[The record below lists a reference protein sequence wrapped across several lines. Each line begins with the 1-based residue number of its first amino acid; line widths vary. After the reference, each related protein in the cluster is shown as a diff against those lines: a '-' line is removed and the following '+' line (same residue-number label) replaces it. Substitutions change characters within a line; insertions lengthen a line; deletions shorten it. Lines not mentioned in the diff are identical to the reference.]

1 MGQGINVTLWL
12 GSSCVPHGL
21 CSISKWTMEKM
32 GGTTH
37 LLCYSR
43 SSEQHRQ
50 NEHVSCSSL
59 RCWSATHTL
68 TNGGCTCHRST
79 KEKMKSHVEVTSVKR
94 WRLTLDSSQS
104 LPLVFEG
111 PALFFL
117 STLPTLIFF
126 QGGVSSCF
134 YVSPLLQNHPHSH
147 LFCHSCLSRIT
158 WSVNK

>member
-1 MGQGINVTLWL
+1 MGQGISVTLWL

-21 CSISKWTMEKM
+21 CSKI

-37 LLCYSR
+37 LLCYSW

-59 RCWSATHTL
+59 RCWSATHTS

-79 KEKMKSHVEVTSVKR
+79 KEKMKSHIEVTSVKR

-111 PALFFL
+111 PALFFYPHYQHWFSSRVVCHPVSMCL
-117 STLPTLIFF
+117 HFCKITLTVIFSAIPVF
-126 QGGVSSCF
+126 PG
-134 YVSPLLQNHPHSH
+134 LHEA
-147 LFCHSCLSRIT
+147 
-158 WSVNK
+158 